1 MKGYVE
7 KLIRE
12 VPDWPVAGVNFK
24 DITPVIADPAAFR
37 NITYQMKDFCD
48 KVRADA
54 IVSPD
59 ARGWLFAAPLA
70 QLRQIPLHMVRKPGK
85 LPPEVTSMDYEYE
98 YASGTLEIRPD
109 NFEGKTV
116 CIVDDVN
123 ATGGTALATAEL
135 VRNMGAEKIVYA
147 CFIDLSFLGGTQ
159 KLEQQGVTVYSY
171 LKYDEE

>member
-12 VPDWPVAGVNFK
+12 VPDWPIEGVNFK
-24 DITPVIADPAAFR
+24 DIAPVIADPVAYR
-37 NITYQMKDFCD
+37 HVTLQMQNFC
-48 KVRADA
+48 KQFLVNT

-59 ARGWLFAAPLA
+59 ARGWLFASAIA
-70 QLRQIPLHMVRKPGK
+70 QNLQMPLHLVRKPGK
-85 LPPEVTSMDYEYE
+85 LPPGVTSMDYDYE
-98 YASGTLEIRPD
+98 YASGTLEMAPTS
-109 NFEGKTV
+109 FGGKTV

-123 ATGGTALATAEL
+123 ATGGTALATAEML
-135 VRNMGAEKIVYA
+135 RNMGAEKIVYA

-171 LKYDEE
+171 INYDEE